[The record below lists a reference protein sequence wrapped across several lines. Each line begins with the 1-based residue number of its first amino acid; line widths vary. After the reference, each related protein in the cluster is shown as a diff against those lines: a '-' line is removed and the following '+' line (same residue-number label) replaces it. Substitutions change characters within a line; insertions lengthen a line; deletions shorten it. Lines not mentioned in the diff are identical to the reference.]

1 MAGPLEEHVGFSEAL
16 FRKVNEG
23 IEAGSDTRLAFAC
36 ECGRLGCNQLI
47 ELSRADYEAVRA
59 HPRRFCLL
67 ASHEL
72 LEVERVVERHD
83 DYVVVEKV
91 GEAGVIA
98 ERTDPRRPSHEQ
110 A

>member
-1 MAGPLEEHVGFSEAL
+1 MAGAPEERLAINEAS

-59 HPRRFCLL
+59 HPRRFFLL